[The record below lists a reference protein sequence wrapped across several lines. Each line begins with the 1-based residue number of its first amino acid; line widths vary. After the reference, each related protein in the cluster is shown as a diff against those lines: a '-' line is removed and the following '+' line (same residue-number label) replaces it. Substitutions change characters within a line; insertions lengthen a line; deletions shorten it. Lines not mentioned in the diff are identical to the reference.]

1 MDPGIRRK
9 DNSMS
14 DDVTEAQRF
23 ARCLDAVLR
32 QEGGYVDHPKDPGGA
47 TNLGITRKTLARWR
61 GVAPWWKLPK
71 ADVMALDKSEAGRIY
86 RSQYWQRVAGP
97 KLPAGLDLALF
108 DFGVNSGPA
117 RAVKAL
123 QAELKVKADGFVGP
137 VTLGALKG
145 RIAVAGIA
153 GLIVALCDGRLN
165 FLQRL
170 AIFATF
176 GRGWSR
182 RVAESRASAL
192 AMAGAAAPQ
201 PNERTTD
208 MTFLSGYKTYIVAA
222 AMAIFAIAGLLGV
235 DIPSFEGHAPGSLL
249 MEALA
254 IIFLRQGLK
263 NDIGNA

>member
-1 MDPGIRRK
+1 
-9 DNSMS
+9 MS
-14 DDVTEAQRF
+14 DDLTEAQRF

-32 QEGGYVDHPKDPGGA
+32 QEGGYADHPKDPGGA

-71 ADVMALDKSEAGRIY
+71 ADVMALDKGEAGRIY
-86 RSQYWQRVAGP
+86 RAHYWTRIAGQS
-97 KLPAGLDLALF
+97 LPAGLDLALF
-108 DFGVNSGPA
+108 DYGVNSGPA

-123 QAELKVKADGFVGP
+123 QAELKVKTDGFVGP
-137 VTLGALKG
+137 LTLGALRA
-145 RIAVAGIA
+145 RIAAAGTA

-182 RVAESRASAL
+182 RVAEIRASAL
-192 AMAGAAAPQ
+192 AMAGAADPSST
-201 PNERTTD
+201 ERTNE
-208 MTFLSGYKTYIVAA
+208 MTFLSGYKTYIIAA
-222 AMAIFAIAGLLGV
+222 AMAIFAIAGLLGIE
-235 DIPSFEGHAPGSLL
+235 IPSFEGHAPGSLL

-254 IIFLRQGLK
+254 IFFLRQGVK
-263 NDIGNA
+263 SDIGNA